1 MSRPPA
7 RDLKPLFDPRSL
19 AILGASATPSK
30 WGYWLAR
37 SALKGVSR
45 RSVFLVN
52 RGGKDIL
59 GQRTFPSLADI
70 PQPVD
75 LVVISIGAAGF
86 ESAVDDALAAGARAI
101 VAITAGLGETGRDG
115 RAIERAVTEKVRAA
129 GALLVGPNCL
139 GVADTVSKLDL
150 ASSEFGPGS
159 IGLISQSGNLGI
171 ELALIATEAGVGFS
185 RFVSVGNQ
193 ADLDVTEL
201 IESYTSHDPTR
212 VIAVYAED
220 FHDGRDLAEAA
231 MRAHD
236 AGKPVIL
243 LTVGSSRAGARAAR
257 SHTGAMVSAS
267 VAVDAACRASGMLRV
282 SSPREMIELA
292 QGVLMPNPPRGRRI
306 GIVGDGG
313 GHVALAADMVI
324 QSGMALPL
332 LSDGVAAQIAATL
345 PERAATRNPVDLA
358 GGGEEDFRNFER
370 TVRTLA
376 ASGEVDAVLLTG
388 YFGGYS
394 QESLDF
400 ARRETQVA
408 VGMANAVEET
418 GRPLVAQTMYPAS
431 PSIRALRSRR
441 VPVYADIQSAVHV
454 LARLAQYAEQIPS
467 GVPAMPQPAVQARTP
482 DGYFEARNLM
492 AVAGVP
498 FVKAV
503 QVVTLAEAKAG
514 AKALGYPVVLK
525 ALGSSRKSDAGGV
538 RLAIEGDSELASA
551 FTDMAGRLEPP
562 AFSIEQMAVAPEGVE
577 LIIGVRRDPSF
588 GPIVVVGMG
597 GVYAEVLQ
605 DLAVALA
612 PINQKMA
619 EELIRSL
626 RGAPLLL
633 GARGHPALDITA
645 AARAAVAM
653 STLGSEQT
661 DFAEMEIN
669 PLLVTRDGVLALD
682 ARIVRSKASDDGHG
696 GATPGRWTPPV

>member
-1 MSRPPA
+1 VSPSA
-7 RDLKPLFDPRSL
+7 RDLTPLFDPRSL

-37 SALKGVSR
+37 SALKGVTR

-59 GQRTFPSLADI
+59 GQHSYTSLAEV
-70 PQPVD
+70 PRPVD
-75 LVVISIGAAGF
+75 LVVISVGAAGF
-86 ESAVDDALAAGARAI
+86 EQAVDDALAAGARAI

-115 RAIERAVTEKVRAA
+115 LAIERAVTEKVRAA

-139 GVADTVSKLDL
+139 GVADTISKLDL

-201 IESYTSHDPTR
+201 IESYAAHEPTR

-220 FHDGRDLAEAA
+220 FHDGRDLAAA
-231 MRAHD
+231 ALRAHER
-236 AGKPVIL
+236 GKPVIL
-243 LTVGSSRAGARAAR
+243 LTVGSSKAGARAAR

-292 QGVLMPNPPRGRRI
+292 QGLLMPNPPRGRRI

-324 QSGMALPL
+324 QSGLALPL
-332 LSDGVAAQIAATL
+332 LSDDVSAQIGATL
-345 PERAATRNPVDLA
+345 PERAPTRNPVDLA
-358 GGGEEDFRNFER
+358 GGGEQDFRNFER
-370 TVRTLA
+370 TIRTLA
-376 ASGEVDAVLLTG
+376 TSGEVDAVLLTG

-408 VGMANAVEET
+408 AGMANAVGES
-418 GRPLVAQTMYPAS
+418 GRPLVVQTMYPAS
-431 PSIRALRSRR
+431 PSIRALRSRL

-454 LARLAQYAEQIPS
+454 LSRLIDHSTNVPQ
-467 GVPAMPQPAVQARTP
+467 GVPTMPQPTAQPPAP

-492 AVAGVP
+492 EAVGVP
-498 FVKAV
+498 FVKAR
-503 QVVTLAEAKAG
+503 QVANLAEARTSAHEI
-514 AKALGYPVVLK
+514 GYPVVLK
-525 ALGSSRKSDAGGV
+525 ALGAAHKSDTGGV
-538 RLAIEGDSELASA
+538 KLGIEGDSQLATA
-551 FTDMAGRLEPP
+551 FEEMAERLKPL
-562 AFSIEQMAVAPEGVE
+562 AFSVEQMATGPNAVE

-588 GPIVVVGMG
+588 GPVVVVGMG

-605 DLAVALA
+605 DVAVALA
-612 PINQKMA
+612 PLTQKVA

-626 RGAPLLL
+626 RAAPLLV
-633 GARGHPALDITA
+633 GTRGQPALDVGA
-645 AARAAVAM
+645 AARAAVAL
-653 STLGSEQT
+653 SILGSERS

-669 PLLVTRDGVLALD
+669 PLLVTRDGVVALD
-682 ARIVRSKASDDGHG
+682 ARIIRKG
-696 GATPGRWTPPV
+696 GGG

>member
-1 MSRPPA
+1 MA
-7 RDLKPLFDPRSL
+7 RDLTPLFDPRSL

-37 SALKGVSR
+37 SALKGLTR

-59 GQRTFPSLADI
+59 GQRTYASLADV
-70 PQPVD
+70 PRPVD

-86 ESAVDDALAAGARAI
+86 EQAVDDALAAGARAI

-115 RAIERAVTEKVRAA
+115 RAIERAVTDRVRAA

-139 GVADTVSKLDL
+139 GVADTISKLDL
-150 ASSEFGPGS
+150 ASSEFAPGS

-201 IESYTSHDPTR
+201 IESYTAHEPTR

-220 FHDGRDLAEAA
+220 FHDGRDLAVAA
-231 MRAHD
+231 LRAHE

-292 QGVLMPNPPRGRRI
+292 QGLLMPHAPRGRRI

-324 QSGMALPL
+324 QSGMGLPL
-332 LSDGVAAQIAATL
+332 LTDEVAAQIGATL

-408 VGMANAVEET
+408 VGMANAVEEI
-418 GRPLVAQTMYPAS
+418 GRPLVVQTMYPAS

-441 VPVYADIQSAVHV
+441 VPVYADIKSAVHV
-454 LARLAQYAEQIPS
+454 LARLAERSEQTPW
-467 GVPAMPQPAVQARTP
+467 GVPAMPQPASQAQVP
-482 DGYFEARNLM
+482 DGYFEARDMM
-492 AVAGVP
+492 ATAGIE
-498 FVKAV
+498 FVKAR
-503 QVVTLAEAKAG
+503 QVTQLAEAKA
-514 AKALGYPVVLK
+514 AANEIGYPVVLK
-525 ALGSSRKSDAGGV
+525 ALGSSSKSDQGGV
-538 RLAIEGDSELASA
+538 RLSIAGEADLKAAFAEMAS
-551 FTDMAGRLEPP
+551 RLKPP
-562 AFSIEQMAVAPEGVE
+562 AFSIERMAALTDGVE

-588 GPIVVVGMG
+588 GPVVVVGMG

-605 DLAVALA
+605 DVAVALA
-612 PINQKMA
+612 PITQKVA
-619 EELIRSL
+619 EDLIRSL

-633 GARGHPALDITA
+633 GARGHPALDIDA
-645 AARAAVAM
+645 AARAAVALAL
-653 STLGSEQT
+653 LGAERA
-661 DFAEMEIN
+661 DIAEMEIN
-669 PLLVTRDGVLALD
+669 PILVAKVGILALD
-682 ARIVRSKASDDGHG
+682 ARIVRPRAALERANS
-696 GATPGRWTPPV
+696 GRLPRHA

>member
-1 MSRPPA
+1 MA
-7 RDLKPLFDPRSL
+7 RDLTPLFDPRSL

-37 SALKGVSR
+37 SALKGLTR

-59 GQRTFPSLADI
+59 GQRTYASLADV
-70 PQPVD
+70 PRPVD

-86 ESAVDDALAAGARAI
+86 EQAVDDALAAGARAI

-115 RAIERAVTEKVRAA
+115 RAIERAVTDKVRAA

-139 GVADTVSKLDL
+139 GVADTISKLDL
-150 ASSEFGPGS
+150 ASSEFAPGS

-201 IESYTSHDPTR
+201 IESYTAHEPTR

-220 FHDGRDLAEAA
+220 FHDGRDLAVAA
-231 MRAHD
+231 LRAHE

-292 QGVLMPNPPRGRRI
+292 QGLLMPHAPRGRRI

-324 QSGMALPL
+324 QGGMALPL
-332 LSDGVAAQIAATL
+332 LTDEVAAQIGATL

-408 VGMANAVEET
+408 VGMANAVEEI
-418 GRPLVAQTMYPAS
+418 GRPLVVQTMYPAS

-454 LARLAQYAEQIPS
+454 LARLAEHSEQTPW
-467 GVPAMPQPAVQARTP
+467 GVPALPQPSSQAQVP
-482 DGYFEARNLM
+482 DGYFGAREMM
-492 AVAGVP
+492 ATAGIE
-498 FVKAV
+498 FVKARH
-503 QVVTLAEAKAG
+503 VTQLTEAKAA
-514 AKALGYPVVLK
+514 AKEIGYPVVLK
-525 ALGSSRKSDAGGV
+525 ALGSSRKSDQGGV
-538 RLAIEGDSELASA
+538 RLSIAREADLKAA
-551 FTDMAGRLEPP
+551 FAEMTSRLNPP
-562 AFSIEQMAVAPEGVE
+562 AFSIERMAALTDGVE

-588 GPIVVVGMG
+588 GPVVVVGMG

-605 DLAVALA
+605 DVAVALA
-612 PINQKMA
+612 PITQKVA
-619 EELIRSL
+619 EDLIRSL

-633 GARGHPALDITA
+633 GARGHPALDIESA
-645 AARAAVAM
+645 AHAAVAL
-653 STLGSEQT
+653 SSLGAERA
-661 DFAEMEIN
+661 DIAEMEIN
-669 PLLVTRDGVLALD
+669 PILVAKVGVLALD
-682 ARIVRSKASDDGHG
+682 ARIVRPKG
-696 GATPGRWTPPV
+696 GAGAG

>member
-1 MSRPPA
+1 MSVGRPPA
-7 RDLKPLFDPRSL
+7 RDLTPLFDPRSL

-37 SALKGVSR
+37 SALKGLKR
-45 RSVFLVN
+45 RGVFLVN
-52 RGGKDIL
+52 RGGQDIL
-59 GQRTFPSLADI
+59 GQHTYRSLSEV
-70 PQPVD
+70 PQPLD

-86 ESAVDDALAAGARAI
+86 EQAVDDALAAGARAI

-129 GALLVGPNCL
+129 GAVLVGPNCL

-150 ASSEFGPGS
+150 ASTEFGPGS

-171 ELALIATEAGVGFS
+171 ELALIATDAGVGFS

-201 IESYTSHDPTR
+201 IHDYAAHDPTR

-231 MRAHD
+231 KRAHEL
-236 AGKPVIL
+236 GKSVIL
-243 LTVGSSRAGARAAR
+243 LTVGSSKAGARAAR

-292 QGVLMPNPPRGRRI
+292 QGLLMPHPPRGRRV

-324 QSGMALPL
+324 QGGMALPL
-332 LSDGVAAQIAATL
+332 LTDDVAAQIGATL

-358 GGGEEDFRNFER
+358 GGGEQDFRNFER

-408 VGMANAVEET
+408 LGMANAVEEI
-418 GRPLVAQTMYPAS
+418 GRPLVVQTMYPAS

-454 LARLAQYAEQIPS
+454 LARLAEHSEQVPW
-467 GVPAMPQPAVQARTP
+467 GVPAMPKLAGPGSSA
-482 DGYFEARNLM
+482 DGYFEARDLIG
-492 AVAGVP
+492 AAGIP
-498 FVKAV
+498 FVKAT
-503 QVVTLAEAKAG
+503 QVSRLSEAKA
-514 AKALGYPVVLK
+514 AANALGYPVVLK
-525 ALGSSRKSDAGGV
+525 ALGLSHKSDKGGV
-538 RLAIEGDSELASA
+538 RLGIDGDSALKAA
-551 FTDMAGRLEPP
+551 FADMTTRLKPP
-562 AFSIEQMAVAPEGVE
+562 GFSVERMATAYGVE

-588 GPIVVVGMG
+588 GPVVVVGMG

-605 DLAVALA
+605 DVAVALA
-612 PINQKMA
+612 PITQKLA
-619 EELIRSL
+619 VELIRSL
-626 RGAPLLL
+626 RGAPLLV
-633 GARGHPALDITA
+633 GARGHAALDVDA
-645 AARAAVAM
+645 AARAAVAL
-653 STLGSEQT
+653 SELG
-661 DFAEMEIN
+661 AERPDIAEIEIN
-669 PLLVTRDGVLALD
+669 PILVGQDGALALD
-682 ARIVRSKASDDGHG
+682 ARIVRVKG
-696 GATPGRWTPPV
+696 G

>member
-1 MSRPPA
+1 MRPPA
-7 RDLKPLFDPRSL
+7 RDLTPLFDPRSL

-37 SALKGVSR
+37 SALKGMTR

-59 GQRTFPSLADI
+59 GQHSYPSLAEV
-70 PQPVD
+70 PRPVD
-75 LVVISIGAAGF
+75 LVVISVGAAGF
-86 ESAVDDALAAGARAI
+86 EQAVDDSLAAGARAI

-115 RAIERAVTEKVRAA
+115 LAIERAVTEKVRAA

-139 GVADTVSKLDL
+139 GVADTISKLDL
-150 ASSEFGPGS
+150 ASSEFAPGS

-201 IESYTSHDPTR
+201 IESYAAHEPTR

-220 FHDGRDLAEAA
+220 FHEGRDLAAA
-231 MRAHD
+231 ALRAHER
-236 AGKPVIL
+236 GKPVIL
-243 LTVGSSRAGARAAR
+243 LTVGSSKAGARAAR

-267 VAVDAACRASGMLRV
+267 VAVDAACSASGMLRV

-292 QGVLMPNPPRGRRI
+292 QGLLMPNPPRGRRI

-324 QSGMALPL
+324 QSGLALPL
-332 LSDGVAAQIAATL
+332 LSDEVAAQIGATL
-345 PERAATRNPVDLA
+345 PERAPTRNPIDLA
-358 GGGEEDFRNFER
+358 GGGEQDFRNFER

-376 ASGEVDAVLLTG
+376 GSGEVDAVLLTG

-408 VGMANAVEET
+408 VAMANAVGES
-418 GRPLVAQTMYPAS
+418 GRPLVVQTMYPAS
-431 PSIRALRSRR
+431 PSIRALRSRQ

-454 LARLAQYAEQIPS
+454 LSRLIEHSMHVPQ
-467 GVPAMPQPAVQARTP
+467 GVPTMPPTAAQPLSP

-492 AVAGVP
+492 EAAGVP
-498 FVKAV
+498 FVKAR
-503 QVVTLAEAKAG
+503 QVAKLAEARTRATEI
-514 AKALGYPVVLK
+514 GYPVVLK
-525 ALGSSRKSDAGGV
+525 ALGAVHKSDTGGV
-538 RLAIEGDSELASA
+538 RLGIEGPSQLAAA
-551 FTDMAGRLEPP
+551 FREMAGRLKPL
-562 AFSIEQMAVAPEGVE
+562 AYSVEQMASGPNSVE

-588 GPIVVVGMG
+588 GPVVVVGMG

-605 DLAVALA
+605 DVAVALA
-612 PINQKMA
+612 PITQKVA
-619 EELIRSL
+619 EDLIRSL
-626 RGAPLLL
+626 RGAPLLV
-633 GARGHPALDITA
+633 GKRGQAALDVAA
-645 AARAAVAM
+645 AARAAVAL
-653 STLGSEQT
+653 STLAAEHT
-661 DFAEMEIN
+661 DFTEMEIN
-669 PLLVTRDGVLALD
+669 PLLVTREGVIALD
-682 ARIVRSKASDDGHG
+682 ARIIRKG
-696 GATPGRWTPPV
+696 G

>member
-1 MSRPPA
+1 MSVGKPPA
-7 RDLKPLFDPRSL
+7 RDLTPLFDPRSL

-37 SALKGVSR
+37 SALKGVTR
-45 RSVFLVN
+45 RRIFLVN

-59 GQRTFPSLADI
+59 GQRTYTSLADV

-86 ESAVDDALAAGARAI
+86 EQAVDDALAAGARAI

-115 RAIERAVTEKVRAA
+115 RAVERAVTEKVRAA

-150 ASSEFGPGS
+150 ASSEFAPGS

-171 ELALIATEAGVGFS
+171 ELALIATEAGLGFS

-201 IESYTSHDPTR
+201 IQSYTTHDPTR

-231 MRAHD
+231 LRAHE

-243 LTVGSSRAGARAAR
+243 LTVGSSKAGARAAR
-257 SHTGAMVSAS
+257 SHTGSMVSAS

-292 QGVLMPNPPRGRRI
+292 QGLLMPYPPRGRRI

-324 QSGMALPL
+324 QSGMALPI
-332 LSDGVAAQIAATL
+332 LSDDVAAQIGASL
-345 PERAATRNPVDLA
+345 PERATTRNPVDLA

-370 TVRTLA
+370 TVGTLA
-376 ASGEVDAVLLTG
+376 ASGEVDAVVLTG

-408 VGMANAVEET
+408 VGMANAVEAS
-418 GRPLVAQTMYPAS
+418 GRPLVVQTMYPAS

-454 LARLAQYAEQIPS
+454 LARLAEHSGQTPS
-467 GVPAMPQPAVQARTP
+467 GVPAMPLPIAQPDTP
-482 DGYFEARNLM
+482 NGYFEARNLM
-492 AVAGVP
+492 ETAGVP
-498 FVKAV
+498 FVKAR
-503 QVVTLAEAKAG
+503 QVVTLTEAKAG
-514 AKALGYPVVLK
+514 AKEIGYPVVLK
-525 ALGSSRKSDAGGV
+525 ALGASHKSDTGGV
-538 RLAIEGDSELASA
+538 RLGIEGEAELTSA
-551 FTDMAGRLEPP
+551 FKDMTGRFKPP
-562 AFSIEQMAVAPEGVE
+562 GFSVEQMAASAKGVE

-588 GPIVVVGMG
+588 GPVVIVGMG

-605 DLAVALA
+605 DVAVALA
-612 PINQKMA
+612 PITQKVA

-633 GARGHPALDITA
+633 GARGHAALDIAATA
-645 AARAAVAM
+645 QAAVAL
-653 STLGSEQT
+653 STLGSERP

-669 PLLVTRDGVLALD
+669 PILVTRQGVVALD
-682 ARIVRSKASDDGHG
+682 ARIVRAKSG
-696 GATPGRWTPPV
+696 

>member
-1 MSRPPA
+1 
-7 RDLKPLFDPRSL
+7 
-19 AILGASATPSK
+19 
-30 WGYWLAR
+30 
-37 SALKGVSR
+37 
-45 RSVFLVN
+45 
-52 RGGKDIL
+52 
-59 GQRTFPSLADI
+59 
-70 PQPVD
+70 
-75 LVVISIGAAGF
+75 
-86 ESAVDDALAAGARAI
+86 
-101 VAITAGLGETGRDG
+101 
-115 RAIERAVTEKVRAA
+115 
-129 GALLVGPNCL
+129 
-139 GVADTVSKLDL
+139 
-150 ASSEFGPGS
+150 
-159 IGLISQSGNLGI
+159 
-171 ELALIATEAGVGFS
+171 
-185 RFVSVGNQ
+185 
-193 ADLDVTEL
+193 
-201 IESYTSHDPTR
+201 

-231 MRAHD
+231 MRAHE

-243 LTVGSSRAGARAAR
+243 LTVGSSKAGARAAR

-292 QGVLMPNPPRGRRI
+292 QGLLMPHSPRGRRI

-332 LSDGVAAQIAATL
+332 LSDDIAAQIGATL

-370 TVRTLA
+370 TVRILA

-408 VGMANAVEET
+408 VGMANAVEEI

-431 PSIRALRSRR
+431 PSIRALRSRQ
-441 VPVYADIQSAVHV
+441 VPVYADIQSAVQV
-454 LARLAQYAEQIPS
+454 LARLIEHSEQTPW
-467 GVPAMPQPAVQARTP
+467 GVPAMPQSNTLPHAP

-492 AVAGVP
+492 ATAGIA
-498 FVKAV
+498 FVKAS
-503 QVVTLAEAKAG
+503 QVATLAEAKG
-514 AKALGYPVVLK
+514 RAKEIGYPVVLK
-525 ALGSSRKSDAGGV
+525 ALGSSRKSDQGGV
-538 RLAIEGDSELASA
+538 KLGIQGEADLKAA
-551 FTDMAGRLEPP
+551 FTEMKATLKPP
-562 AFSIEQMAVAPEGVE
+562 AFSVELMAGATDGVE

-588 GPIVVVGMG
+588 GPVVVVGMG

-605 DLAVALA
+605 DVAVALA
-612 PINQKMA
+612 PITQKAA
-619 EELIRSL
+619 EELIGSL

-633 GARGHPALDITA
+633 GARGRPALDVA
-645 AARAAVAM
+645 AAAQAAVAL
-653 STLGSEQT
+653 STLGSERT
-661 DFAEMEIN
+661 DVAEMEIN

-682 ARIVRSKASDDGHG
+682 ARIVRPKG
-696 GATPGRWTPPV
+696 G

>member
-1 MSRPPA
+1 MSVATPPA

-19 AILGASATPSK
+19 AIVGASATPTK

-37 SALKGVSR
+37 SALKGVTR
-45 RSVFLVN
+45 RSVYLVN

-59 GQRTFPSLADI
+59 GQRTYPSLADV
-70 PQPVD
+70 PHPVD
-75 LVVISIGAAGF
+75 LVVISVGAAGF
-86 ESAVDDALAAGARAI
+86 EQAVDDALAAGARAI

-115 RAIERAVTEKVRAA
+115 RDIERAVTEKVRAA

-139 GVADTVSKLDL
+139 GIADTVSKLDL

-193 ADLDVTEL
+193 ADLDVTE
-201 IESYTSHDPTR
+201 IIQSYTSHDPTR

-231 MRAHD
+231 MRAHE

-243 LTVGSSRAGARAAR
+243 LTVGSSKAGARAAR

-292 QGVLMPNPPRGRRI
+292 QGLLMPHSPRGRRI

-324 QSGMALPL
+324 QSGMTLPL
-332 LSDGVAAQIAATL
+332 LSDDIAAQIGATL

-408 VGMANAVEET
+408 VGMANAVEEI

-431 PSIRALRSRR
+431 PSIRALRSRQ

-454 LARLAQYAEQIPS
+454 LARLIEHSEQTPR
-467 GVPAMPQPAVQARTP
+467 GVPTMPQSKAAPHAP

-492 AVAGVP
+492 ATAGIA
-498 FVKAV
+498 FVKASEV
-503 QVVTLAEAKAG
+503 ATLAEAKAR
-514 AKALGYPVVLK
+514 AKEIGYPVVLK
-525 ALGSSRKSDAGGV
+525 ALGSSRKSDKGGV
-538 RLAIEGDSELASA
+538 KLGIQGEADLKAAYSEMKATLK
-551 FTDMAGRLEPP
+551 PP
-562 AFSIEQMAVAPEGVE
+562 AFSVELMAGATDGVE

-588 GPIVVVGMG
+588 GAVVVVGMG

-605 DLAVALA
+605 DVAVALA
-612 PINQKMA
+612 PITQKVA

-626 RGAPLLL
+626 RGAPLLV
-633 GARGHPALDITA
+633 GARGHPALDIA
-645 AARAAVAM
+645 AAAQAAVVL
-653 STLGSEQT
+653 STLGSERI
-661 DFAEMEIN
+661 DFTEMEIN
-669 PLLVTRDGVLALD
+669 PLLVTRNGVLALD
-682 ARIVRSKASDDGHG
+682 ARIVRSKG
-696 GATPGRWTPPV
+696 G

>member
-1 MSRPPA
+1 V
-7 RDLKPLFDPRSL
+7 RDLTPLFDPRSL

-37 SALKGVSR
+37 SALKGVTR

-59 GQRTFPSLADI
+59 GQRTYTSLADV
-70 PQPVD
+70 PRPVD

-86 ESAVDDALAAGARAI
+86 EQAVDDALAAGARAI

-115 RAIERAVTEKVRAA
+115 RAIERAVTDKVRAA

-139 GVADTVSKLDL
+139 GVADTISKLDL
-150 ASSEFGPGS
+150 ASSEFAPGS

-201 IESYTSHDPTR
+201 IESYTAHEPTR

-220 FHDGRDLAEAA
+220 FHDGRDLAVAA
-231 MRAHD
+231 LRAHE

-243 LTVGSSRAGARAAR
+243 LTVGSSKAGARAAR

-292 QGVLMPNPPRGRRI
+292 QGLLMPHGPRGRRV

-324 QSGMALPL
+324 QSGMGLPL
-332 LSDGVAAQIAATL
+332 LTDEVAAQIGATL

-418 GRPLVAQTMYPAS
+418 GRPLVVQTMYPAS

-441 VPVYADIQSAVHV
+441 VPVYADIQAAVHV
-454 LARLAQYAEQIPS
+454 LARLAEHSEQSPW
-467 GVPAMPQPAVQARTP
+467 GVPAMPQPAAQAQVP
-482 DGYFEARNLM
+482 DGYFEARDM
-492 AVAGVP
+492 MTTAGIE
-498 FVKAV
+498 FVKAR
-503 QVVTLAEAKAG
+503 QVTQLAQAKAA
-514 AKALGYPVVLK
+514 AKAIGYPVVLK
-525 ALGSSRKSDAGGV
+525 ALGSSRKSDKGGV
-538 RLAIEGDSELASA
+538 RLSIAGEADLKAA
-551 FTDMAGRLEPP
+551 FAEMTSRLKPP
-562 AFSIEQMAVAPEGVE
+562 AFSIERMAALTDGVE

-588 GPIVVVGMG
+588 GPVVVVGMG

-605 DLAVALA
+605 DVAVALA
-612 PINQKMA
+612 PITQKVA
-619 EELIRSL
+619 EDLIRSL

-633 GARGHPALDITA
+633 GARGHPALDIEA
-645 AARAAVAM
+645 AARAAVAL
-653 STLGSEQT
+653 SSLGAERA
-661 DFAEMEIN
+661 DIAEMEIN
-669 PLLVTRDGVLALD
+669 PILVAKVGVLALD
-682 ARIVRSKASDDGHG
+682 ARIVRPKS
-696 GATPGRWTPPV
+696 GAGAG